1 MYSVTIRT
9 VMQALLKHIA
19 TLGPIGY
26 IPFGPGTF
34 GSLIGLI
41 CVWFFPMASH
51 WHLLLIVIGS
61 IIGSI
66 AATAAEKQF
75 RQKDSGKII
84 IDEYIGFYVSAFFIP
99 HTPALLIA
107 AFLLFRFFDIVKPL
121 MIRKVELTLRN
132 GKGVMADDILAGIY
146 ANLLLQVWV
155 LVMQ

>member
-1 MYSVTIRT
+1 MYSVTIRA

-26 IPFGPGTF
+26 IPVGPGTF
-34 GSLIGLI
+34 GSLAGLL
-41 CVWFFPMASH
+41 CLWFFPLPPR
-51 WHLLLIVIGS
+51 WHLLLIIAGS

-75 RQKDSGKII
+75 GQKDSGKII
-84 IDEYIGFYVSAFFIP
+84 IDEFIGFYVAAFYIP

-107 AFLLFRFFDIVKPL
+107 AFLLFRLFDIFKPL
-121 MIRKVELTLRN
+121 MIRTIERTLRN

-146 ANLLLQVWV
+146 ANVLLQIWV
-155 LVMQ
+155 MVKG